1 VKRKDGKP
9 GRLTLEARREVYR
22 RLKEVE
28 ERVGVKLMT
37 PEEEALIRES
47 WGSKRYNGKY
57 R

>member
-1 VKRKDGKP
+1 
-9 GRLTLEARREVYR
+9 LEGRREVYR

>member
-1 VKRKDGKP
+1 VKRKDGNP